1 MGGKWEGN
9 YDIAWHCKE
18 MGRKKLLLLV
28 GEGNGKE
35 KQYFS
40 WCGKEKEGKKLHEMS
55 KTASKP
61 YKNRFFLIK
70 CPKMLKNTKNM
81 GNFATTKDTKIKG
94 KYQMPMGKGKGKR
107 EIPKTKRKRKR
118 KREMPKPKGKREK
131 EKGNTK
137 IKREKEKGKGN
148 IKYKREGKGR
158 EIDLFLP
165 NLTGKRNSR

>member
-1 MGGKWEGN
+1 MTYFGIARKWEG
-9 YDIAWHCKE
+9 
-18 MGRKKLLLLV
+18 KKLILLV

-70 CPKMLKNTKNM
+70 CPKMLKNTKTM

-118 KREMPKPKGKREK
+118 EMPKPKGKREK

-137 IKREKEKGKGN
+137 INREKEKGKGN
-148 IKYKREGKGR
+148 IKHKKEGKGR

-165 NLTGKRNSR
+165 NFIGKRNSR